1 MNSPGPRIAYGRGFS
16 LIELAVVLVIVTLLA
31 GGLLVSLSAQREEA
45 ARQETQRRLQDARDA
60 LLGFAAANGRLPC
73 PAAPNATGI
82 EAPAAGGTCTAPW
95 NGYLPAVTL
104 GLGPTDRN
112 GYMVDAWE
120 NPIRYAVTTVLDGGS
135 SCATASFTT
144 SHGVKTAWNSGSTL
158 AADLSVCTSANG
170 ISGTTC
176 ASGFKLTGDAVA
188 VIFSLGSNG
197 GTTTAGLDEAANTNN
212 DRAFVYHTVT
222 TGGAN
227 PFDDQVIWLSPNILY
242 NRLIAAGRLP

>member
-1 MNSPGPRIAYGRGFS
+1 
-16 LIELAVVLVIVTLLA
+16 
-31 GGLLVSLSAQREEA
+31 
-45 ARQETQRRLQDARDA
+45 
-60 LLGFAAANGRLPC
+60 
-73 PAAPNATGI
+73 
-82 EAPAAGGTCTAPW
+82 
-95 NGYLPAVTL
+95 
-104 GLGPTDRN
+104 
-112 GYMVDAWE
+112 MVDAWE
-120 NPIRYAVTTVLDGGS
+120 NPIRYSVTTA
-135 SCATASFTT
+135 CTPPCITT
-144 SHGVKTAWNSGSTL
+144 TNGVKSAWNSGLTITP
-158 AADLSVCTSANG
+158 DLSVCTSANG